1 MKDENQEILE
11 VNQAFYRAFEK
22 RNIRALDGILSQ
34 GISTVCIHP
43 GRGAICG
50 FENIRNSWDLIFK
63 NTDYIEIDTDVII
76 AEVNGDIGYV
86 ILVENIMQ
94 ISRDTTIK
102 DKSIATNIFEKMGG
116 NWYLINHHASP
127 VL

>member
-22 RNIRALDGILSQ
+22 RDIIALHGILSQ

-63 NTDYIEIDTDVII
+63 NTFLNSPSSLDVFII
-76 AEVNGDIGYV
+76 APTLY
-86 ILVENIMQ
+86 
-94 ISRDTTIK
+94 
-102 DKSIATNIFEKMGG
+102 
-116 NWYLINHHASP
+116 
-127 VL
+127 

>member
-22 RNIRALDGILSQ
+22 RDIIALHGILSQ

-43 GRGAICG
+43 GRGPICG
-50 FENIRNSWDLIFK
+50 FKNIRNSWDLIFK